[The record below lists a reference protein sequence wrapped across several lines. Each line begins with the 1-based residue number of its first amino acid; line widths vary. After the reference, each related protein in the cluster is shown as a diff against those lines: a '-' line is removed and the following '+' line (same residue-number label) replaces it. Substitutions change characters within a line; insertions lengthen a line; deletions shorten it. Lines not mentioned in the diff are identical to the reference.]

1 MSKEQKRKI
10 EYESM
15 AVEDSR
21 VRRERELLTNIQKG
35 AELKMKRRIVID
47 YFNNIFNPLSLVDTT
62 EH

>member
-1 MSKEQKRKI
+1 MSKEQKKKI
-10 EYESM
+10 EFESM

-47 YFNNIFNPLSLVDTT
+47 YFNNIFNPLSLEDTT